1 MQLIN
6 ISEGKPMFNQF
17 FGNYLFS
24 NGYIT
29 KEQLLPALARQSKT
43 LIQVS
48 TLALYLGYM
57 SAQEIQHV
65 IQLQEEEG
73 KKFSEIA
80 IKYGYLDQ
88 HQVTELLNTKVP
100 DFLILGQILIKDGV
114 FTYEEFENILTDYR
128 SQSEFL
134 DFELNDENRNDFQR
148 LIEDFSVVS
157 EAAIPNFG
165 KSYLELLFNN
175 LVRYIGDDFSTL
187 PPSICNEF
195 ATEYCI
201 SQTIEGTFVVNTY
214 LNMDEA
220 TALAFAE
227 RYSGEP
233 YHEVDEY
240 VLASI
245 EDLLN
250 LQNGLFIVNASNESL
265 RDFSIG
271 IIEQHQNTI
280 TTFEP
285 TTFLFPI
292 CYSFGIIYFIMEV
305 IHE

>member
-1 MQLIN
+1 M
-6 ISEGKPMFNQF
+6 
-17 FGNYLFS
+17 
-24 NGYIT
+24 
-29 KEQLLPALARQSKT
+29 
-43 LIQVS
+43 
-48 TLALYLGYM
+48 
-57 SAQEIQHV
+57 
-65 IQLQEEEG
+65 
-73 KKFSEIA
+73 
-80 IKYGYLDQ
+80 
-88 HQVTELLNTKVP
+88 
-100 DFLILGQILIKDGV
+100 
-114 FTYEEFENILTDYR
+114 
-128 SQSEFL
+128 
-134 DFELNDENRNDFQR
+134 
-148 LIEDFSVVS
+148 
-157 EAAIPNFG
+157 

-227 RYSGEP
+227 RYSGES

-280 TTFEP
+280 TTFKP